1 MTLLEGTRTIAGIK
15 LRPFSFGT
23 LEACERL
30 RLTLFMDANAAQE
43 LSPGEIRRQI
53 CSFAW
58 VQSADPETVCDAMT
72 DGTAEKLINRFQFS
86 LGVECIDELVAEVT
100 RIASAVKSVSVEV
113 MPKPTRGNEETPPP
127 NS

>member
-1 MTLLEGTRTIAGIK
+1 MTLLEGSRTIAGLK

-23 LEACERL
+23 LEACEKL
-30 RLTLFMDANAAQE
+30 KLSLFMDSNAGSE
-43 LSPGEIRRQI
+43 LSAGEIRRQI

-72 DGTAEKLINRFQFS
+72 DGTAEKLINRFQFA
-86 LGVECIDELVAEVT
+86 LGIDCIDELVAEVT